1 MYGLSFNFGIQREIL
16 WPPEALWWESWPS
29 GSGQGGLCS
38 RGKSLPRQ
46 VLPFLIHW
54 AAVPQL
60 GDVAT
65 WLVLVWIKKFR
76 VVQLREPLGLAA
88 DVLQW
93 HLTAQS
99 QLLKNPQNPKSQKIV
114 SSSDVAGNSFVLSIR
129 KKKKAFWR
137 VWFSTTWGKCGWVL
151 LHQIHFSYEC
161 WRRADPSGSTWGGD
175 ALVILMGSI
184 DESWPDIKLIK
195 LCSFKTQE
203 GVITIWPS
211 SFFILLCY
219 PSSFTLLFQRATK
232 RKVIMINY
240 RKLAATVINR

>member
-1 MYGLSFNFGIQREIL
+1 MGLVLILAFKEKFCGHQKLSDEKADPQAVARVVCAQGASLFPGRFFLSWFTGQLCHNWGMWLPGLSWFG
-16 WPPEALWWESWPS
+16 
-29 GSGQGGLCS
+29 S
-38 RGKSLPRQ
+38 RSLEWYNWGN
-46 VLPFLIHW
+46 H
-54 AAVPQL
+54 
-60 GDVAT
+60 T
-65 WLVLVWIKKFR
+65 
-76 VVQLREPLGLAA
+76 A

-93 HLTAQS
+93 HLMSRS
-99 QLLKNPQNPKSQKIV
+99 QLPKNPQNPKSQKIV
-114 SSSDVAGNSFVLSIR
+114 SSSDVSGNSFVLSIR
-129 KKKKAFWR
+129 KKKAFWR